1 MADKKDIYKYVDDN
15 RIYILLLVI
24 FSFMALFAP
33 RFLGL
38 RNMTNILRSS
48 SMNAVVAVGFT
59 IVLIAKEFDLSIG
72 SVLTLGAVFSVGF
85 RLSLSSMG
93 MSPESAWVLAFL
105 IAVSAGAVVG
115 FINGYLVAKMK
126 INSFIVTLGT
136 MIIVQGIVYMYTDSS
151 LSATQPVDFALA
163 DFLRNPFSNAVQL
176 ISPRIL
182 VAMII
187 VAVFEVIVGRT
198 GWGRNFYIVGGN
210 RETAWLAGINTD
222 FYVIIAYVISGF
234 LSALAGA
241 LAAMEMSSAPVD
253 LGVYSLMVVIAATI
267 IGGTSIAGGKG
278 SVLKSAVAILMLETL
293 FNGLNRFRVGS
304 EVKIF
309 ISGAILAFVV
319 LYEAYAVYK
328 HEQIKGQRSELLKE
342 LEKEGVK
349 P

>member
-1 MADKKDIYKYVDDN
+1 MADKKNIYNLVDDN
-15 RIYILLLVI
+15 RIYILLTVV
-24 FSFMALFAP
+24 FVFMALFAP

-48 SMNAVVAVGFT
+48 SMNAVIAIGFT
-59 IVLIAKEFDLSIG
+59 IVLITKEFDLSIG

-85 RLSLSSMG
+85 RLSLNSMG
-93 MSPESAWVLAFL
+93 INPATAWLLAFL
-105 IAVSAGAVVG
+105 IAVSAGALVG
-115 FINGYLVAKMK
+115 LVNGYLVAKMK

-151 LSATQPVDFALA
+151 LSATQPGDFALA
-163 DFLRNPFSNAVQL
+163 DFLRNPFSNTLQL

-182 VAMII
+182 AAILLVAFFEII
-187 VAVFEVIVGRT
+187 IGKT

-210 RETAWLAGINTD
+210 RETAWLAGVNPD
-222 FYVIIAYVISGF
+222 LYVITAYIISGS
-234 LSALAGA
+234 LSALAGS

-253 LGVYSLMVVIAATI
+253 LGVYSLMIVIAATI
-267 IGGTSIAGGKG
+267 IGGTSITGGKG
-278 SVLKSAVAILMLETL
+278 SVLKSAIAILMLETL

-328 HEQIKGQRSELLKE
+328 HEQIKGQRAELLKE
-342 LEKEGVK
+342 LEKEDATV
-349 P
+349 

>member
-1 MADKKDIYKYVDDN
+1 MVDRKDVYKRVDDN
-15 RIYILLLVI
+15 RIYILLAGI
-24 FSFMALFAP
+24 FIFMALFAP

-48 SMNAVVAVGFT
+48 SMNAVVAIGFT

-85 RLSLSSMG
+85 RLSLTSLG
-93 MSPESAWVLAFL
+93 IDPATAWFLAFL
-105 IAVSAGAVVG
+105 IAVTAGAVVG
-115 FINGYLVAKMK
+115 FVNGYLVAKLK

-163 DFLRNPFSNAVQL
+163 DFLRNPFSNAIQL

-182 VAMII
+182 AAIVLVAI
-187 VAVFEVIVGRT
+187 FEVLVGKT
-198 GWGRNFYIVGGN
+198 AWGRNFYIVGGN
-210 RETAWLAGINTD
+210 RETAWLAGVNTD
-222 FYVIIAYVISGF
+222 KYIIVAYIISGA
-234 LSALAGA
+234 LSALAGS

-253 LGVYSLMVVIAATI
+253 LGVYSLIVVIAATI
-267 IGGTSIAGGKG
+267 IGGTSITGGSG
-278 SVLKSAVAILMLETL
+278 SVLKSAIAILMLETL

-328 HEQIKGQRSELLKE
+328 HEQIKGQRAELLKE
-342 LEKEGVK
+342 LEKGNSK
-349 P
+349 